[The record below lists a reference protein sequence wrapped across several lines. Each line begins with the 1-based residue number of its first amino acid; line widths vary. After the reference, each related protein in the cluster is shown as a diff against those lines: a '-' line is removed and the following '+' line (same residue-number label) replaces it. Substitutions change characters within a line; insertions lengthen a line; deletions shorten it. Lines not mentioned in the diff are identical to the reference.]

1 MLATALTLAQKHMA
15 VFPCRPRTKWPATA
29 NGLKDAT
36 VDLDVIRQWWHANPN
51 YNVAIA
57 TGAASR
63 IFVIDIDGLDAEIEL
78 RKLEAEYGTLPA
90 SVEVITARG
99 RHVYFQQPAQEI
111 RNSASKIAPGID
123 VRGDGG
129 YVLVPPSIHPSG
141 RQYAWSVDT
150 GNSVADA
157 PAWLLTRANGGNSG
171 KLPTPAA
178 EWQSLVRD
186 GVSEGSRND
195 NLTRLAGYLLRRHI
209 DALVAT
215 EIVLAVNDARCRP
228 PLERDE
234 VITIIDSIAAREM
247 KRRGIR

>member
-1 MLATALTLAQKHMA
+1 VLATALTLAQKHMA

-63 IFVIDIDGLDAEIEL
+63 IFVIDIDGLGAEIEL

-129 YVLVPPSIHPSG
+129 YVLVPP
-141 RQYAWSVDT
+141 
-150 GNSVADA
+150 
-157 PAWLLTRANGGNSG
+157 
-171 KLPTPAA
+171 
-178 EWQSLVRD
+178 
-186 GVSEGSRND
+186 
-195 NLTRLAGYLLRRHI
+195 RRHV